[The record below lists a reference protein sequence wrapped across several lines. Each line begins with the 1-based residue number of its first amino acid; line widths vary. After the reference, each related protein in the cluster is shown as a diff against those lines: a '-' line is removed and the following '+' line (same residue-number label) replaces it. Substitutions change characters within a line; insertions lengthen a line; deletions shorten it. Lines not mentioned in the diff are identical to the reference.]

1 MKRIALISSSSSEL
15 VRVLADRGAEVA
27 TGGSAQSAIS
37 VITPALR
44 DGTVDAVLLTRPDE
58 HEAGMVNAW
67 ARSLA
72 SFLPATRFIGVGDWC
87 AAGAQLEPGCTL
99 ERLLDE
105 LGLVAVDGDGDV
117 IVAADGGLDRS
128 RVEPVPDEPEQAPPL
143 RPRTSDQ
150 ERFEQ
155 SPGAGDT
162 GWRPWGSDPGPDTA
176 ENAAWGAG
184 GREPGSGAGEGARP
198 APAPA
203 SGSADEARGP
213 ASFAPWGRP
222 RDAAPAEATDVSD
235 WSRVVFLVSGRGGVG
250 RSSLAINIAERA
262 AGSLKRDVILIDA
275 NIGQGGLATNLRVVR
290 AGAAAAL
297 PTIADLGAG
306 ANVQQVVCGAGEVRA
321 SGGAAI
327 SFASVLAPDPDQ
339 ATPAACSPQRYR
351 RVIDQLAPVS
361 DLLVV
366 DTCVSWQADPTRI
379 ASDLVAP
386 GLRAGASVLV
396 VSDASLEG
404 AEGARRLV
412 RWAGR
417 LAPGRVAGLLN
428 MAPASAVPD
437 QATASRLFKPA
448 PCLAVIPYDESV
460 RLRAA
465 AGRPVHRLL
474 GLAADRVLSH
484 LGVA

>member
-1 MKRIALISSSSSEL
+1 MKRIALISSSSEL
-15 VRVLADRGAEVA
+15 ARVLADRDAEIV
-27 TGGSAQSAIS
+27 TGDSAPSAIS

-72 SFLPATRFIGVGDWC
+72 SFLPATRFIGIGDWC

-105 LGLVAVDGDGDV
+105 LGLVAADGDGDV

-128 RVEPVPDEPEQAPPL
+128 RAEPVPDEPEQAPSSS
-143 RPRTSDQ
+143 PRTSDR

-162 GWRPWGSDPGPDTA
+162 GWRPWGSDPDPDTA
-176 ENAAWGAG
+176 EDAAWDAS
-184 GREPGSGAGEGARP
+184 GREPGSGAGEGVRL
-198 APAPA
+198 APTPA
-203 SGSADEARGP
+203 SGSADEAHGP
-213 ASFAPWGRP
+213 ASFAPWGRL
-222 RDAAPAEATDVSD
+222 RDAASAEAADVSD

-262 AGSLKRDVILIDA
+262 AGRLKRDVILIDA

-306 ANVQQVVCGAGEVRA
+306 ANVQQVVCGADEVRA
-321 SGGAAI
+321 SGGTAI

-339 ATPAACSPQRYR
+339 ATPASCSPQRYQ

-474 GLAADRVLSH
+474 GLAADKVLSH

>member
-1 MKRIALISSSSSEL
+1 MKRIALISSSEL
-15 VRVLADRGAEVA
+15 VRVLADRGAEVV
-27 TGGSAQSAIS
+27 TGDSAQSAIS

-128 RVEPVPDEPEQAPPL
+128 RVEPVPDEPEQAPPP

-203 SGSADEARGP
+203 SGSADEVRGP
-213 ASFAPWGRP
+213 ASFAPWGRL
-222 RDAAPAEATDVSD
+222 RDAAPAEAIDVSD

>member
-1 MKRIALISSSSSEL
+1 MKRIALISSSEL
-15 VRVLADRGAEVA
+15 VRVLADRGAEVV
-27 TGGSAQSAIS
+27 TGDSAQSAIS

-128 RVEPVPDEPEQAPPL
+128 RAEPVPDEPEQAPPP

-198 APAPA
+198 APTPA

-222 RDAAPAEATDVSD
+222 RDAAPAEAIDVSD

-262 AGSLKRDVILIDA
+262 AGSLKRNVILIDA

-428 MAPASAVPD
+428 MAPVSAVPD

>member
-1 MKRIALISSSSSEL
+1 MTRIALISSSSEL
-15 VRVLADRGAEVA
+15 ARVLADRGAEIV
-27 TGGSAQSAIS
+27 TGDGVPSAIG
-37 VITPALR
+37 VIAPALR

-58 HEAGMVNAW
+58 HETGLVNAW

-72 SFLPATRFIGVGDWC
+72 SFVPATRFIGVGDWC

-99 ERLLDE
+99 KRLLDE

-117 IVAADGGLDRS
+117 IVDADGGLDRS
-128 RVEPVPDEPEQAPPL
+128 RVEPVPDEPEQAPPSS
-143 RPRTSDQ
+143 P
-150 ERFEQ
+150 EQ
-155 SPGAGDT
+155 PPGTGDA
-162 GWRPWGSDPGPDTA
+162 GWRPWGSGPDLDTA
-176 ENAAWGAG
+176 ENAAWGAS
-184 GREPGSGAGEGARP
+184 GRAPGSGAGEGARP

-203 SGSADEARGP
+203 SGSADEAHGS

-222 RDAAPAEATDVSD
+222 RDAAPAEAIDVSD

-306 ANVQQVVCGAGEVRA
+306 ANVQQVVCGADEVRA
-321 SGGAAI
+321 SGGTAI

>member
-1 MKRIALISSSSSEL
+1 MKRIALISSSSEL
-15 VRVLADRGAEVA
+15 ARVLADRGAEVV
-27 TGGSAQSAIS
+27 TGDGVPSAIG
-37 VITPALR
+37 VIAPALR

-58 HEAGMVNAW
+58 HEAGLVNAW

-72 SFLPATRFIGVGDWC
+72 SFVPATRFIGVGDWC

-99 ERLLDE
+99 KRLLDE

-128 RVEPVPDEPEQAPPL
+128 RVEPVQDEPEQAPSSS
-143 RPRTSDQ
+143 PRTSDR

-162 GWRPWGSDPGPDTA
+162 GWRPWGSDPDLDTA
-176 ENAAWGAG
+176 EDAAWGAG
-184 GREPGSGAGEGARP
+184 GREPGSGAGEGVRL

-222 RDAAPAEATDVSD
+222 RDAASAEAADVSD